1 MAPLIFL
8 FLIKQIYAFLHI
20 DFFWQVK
27 YFMIKKLSDLKVG
40 QSATI
45 LNCKFDVHLRRRM
58 LEFGFLGGQVIKVL
72 AISPLK
78 NSFLLT
84 INGYSLAL
92 RKDILQNIEVQING

>member
-1 MAPLIFL
+1 
-8 FLIKQIYAFLHI
+8 
-20 DFFWQVK
+20 
-27 YFMIKKLSDLKVG
+27 
-40 QSATI
+40 
-45 LNCKFDVHLRRRM
+45 M